1 MKEKMEEEK
10 KVNNV
15 GETDSSSLNEKITF
29 KEFLKNLYLRSG
41 FS

>member
-29 KEFLKNLYLRSG
+29 KEVLKKSILT
-41 FS
+41 